1 MDKAGGHAGDAGDG
15 DYEAPV
21 ALDALDYPFSP
32 LEHAADDADL
42 LALQEFAVH
51 LVEGY
56 EAVLGGGCDEHEIA
70 HLPFVYDL
78 WFGSFR
84 VAVEIKRPGAA
95 FDQSINVSSC
105 AADEEDIGHN
115 RRDVGLHS
123 VTLDNTFD
131 QRTVFNHLRGKPIEL
146 LFDNFKSD
154 LYIQQNLPPFHSV

>member
-21 ALDALDYPFSP
+21 ALDALDYSLSP

-42 LALQEFAVH
+42 LALQELAVH

-56 EAVLGGGCDEHEIA
+56 EAVHRSGGDQHKAA
-70 HLPFVYDL
+70 HLPVAYDL
-78 WFGSFR
+78 RFCSLR
-84 VAVEIKRPGAA
+84 VAVEIKRPGATL
-95 FDQSINVSSC
+95 DQSVDVSSC
-105 AADEEDIGHN
+105 AVDEQDIGHN

-123 VTLDNTFD
+123 GTLDYTLD
-131 QRTVFNHLRGKPIEL
+131 KRTVLNHLRGKPIEL

-154 LYIQQNLPPFHSV
+154 LYIRQNLPPFHSV